1 MSLTAERM
9 LAAMKAQR
17 ISYATLQ
24 GLTGVP
30 KSALQRYAT
39 GATPK
44 IPADRLKA
52 IADALQCSTS
62 YLLGETDR
70 AARQEIINQVA
81 IAPTGSAP
89 VVGTIR
95 AGMPIAAKE
104 DILGWLPVDVRNPEE
119 YFWLVVEGDSMQGA
133 GILPGSKVLI
143 HRQSTAENGN
153 IVACRLNGDDATL
166 KRFQQKGDTIVLLPE
181 NQAYQPIILSAADFA
196 CGDAEIIGVASVV
209 MNRLL

>member
-1 MSLTAERM
+1 MSITAERI

-17 ISYATLQ
+17 ISYASLE

-44 IPADRLKA
+44 IPAERLKA
-52 IADALQCSTS
+52 IANALQCSTG

-70 AARQEIINQVA
+70 ASRQEILNQVA
-81 IAPTGSAP
+81 IAPTGSVP
-89 VVGTIR
+89 VIGTIR
-95 AGMPIAAKE
+95 AGMPVAAKE
-104 DILGWLPVDVRNPEE
+104 DILGWLPVDVHNPEE
-119 YFWLVVEGDSMQGA
+119 YFWLIVDGDSMQGA

-143 HRQSTAENGN
+143 HKQSTAENGS

-166 KRFQQKGDTIVLLPE
+166 KRFQQKGETVVLLPE
-181 NQAYQPIILSAADFA
+181 NPAYQPIILSTSDFA
-196 CGDAEIIGVASVV
+196 AGDAEIIGVATIV
-209 MNRLL
+209 MNRLV

>member
-1 MSLTAERM
+1 MSITAERI

-17 ISYATLQ
+17 ISYASLE

-44 IPADRLKA
+44 IPAERLKA
-52 IADALQCSTS
+52 IANALQCSTG

-70 AARQEIINQVA
+70 ASRQEILNQVA
-81 IAPTGSAP
+81 IAPTGSVP
-89 VVGTIR
+89 VIGTIR
-95 AGMPIAAKE
+95 AGMPVAAKE
-104 DILGWLPVDVRNPEE
+104 DILGWLPVDVHNPEE
-119 YFWLVVEGDSMQGA
+119 YFWLIVDGDSMQGA

-143 HRQSTAENGN
+143 HKQSTAENGS

-166 KRFQQKGDTIVLLPE
+166 KRFQQKDETVVLLPE
-181 NQAYQPIILSAADFA
+181 NPAYQPIILSTSDFA
-196 CGDAEIIGVASVV
+196 AGDAEIIGVASIV
-209 MNRLL
+209 MNRLV